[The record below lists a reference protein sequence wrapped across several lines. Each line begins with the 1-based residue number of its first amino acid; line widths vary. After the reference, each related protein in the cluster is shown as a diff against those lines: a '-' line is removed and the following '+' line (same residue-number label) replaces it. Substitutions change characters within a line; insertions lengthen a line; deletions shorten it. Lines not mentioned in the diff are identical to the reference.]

1 MAAPNIDWV
10 ENSLCHCA
18 RQAARNQLVDH
29 LWCDQV
35 GGTVGPT
42 LLATLPAASVVS
54 VAWCC
59 FVARLVA
66 LPTVANAMSG
76 GMASVLYGGAAP
88 VGSGLGWRDGGTV
101 ESWATEVA
109 GWDQRVKLACWRVG
123 MLACWRVGATEV
135 MVLSRLLL
143 KDNRYPGE
151 RPTTALWGVAAEAT
165 GRTARNR
172 WHLWLVGRSVRLCMN
187 KRRRGT
193 RE

>member
-1 MAAPNIDWV
+1 MTAPNIDWV

-29 LWCDQV
+29 LWYDQV

-76 GMASVLYGGAAP
+76 GMASVLTVAP
-88 VGSGLGWRDGGTV
+88 PLSVVDWLAGWWDGGV
-101 ESWATEVA
+101 M
-109 GWDQRVKLACWRVG
+109 GYRGGGVG
-123 MLACWRVGATEV
+123 
-135 MVLSRLLL
+135 
-143 KDNRYPGE
+143 
-151 RPTTALWGVAAEAT
+151 
-165 GRTARNR
+165 
-172 WHLWLVGRSVRLCMN
+172 
-187 KRRRGT
+187 
-193 RE
+193 

>member
-29 LWCDQV
+29 LWYDLSWGHGRSHTAGHTTGSVGRVGGLVLLCGQV
-35 GGTVGPT
+35 GGFAHGCECDVRRHGVRT
-42 LLATLPAASVVS
+42 
-54 VAWCC
+54 
-59 FVARLVA
+59 
-66 LPTVANAMSG
+66 
-76 GMASVLYGGAAP
+76 YGGAAP

-135 MVLSRLLL
+135 MVLSLAISLCTI
-143 KDNRYPGE
+143 KCCC
-151 RPTTALWGVAAEAT
+151 ALEAT
-165 GRTARNR
+165 CGKCEMTNNCV
-172 WHLWLVGRSVRLCMN
+172 LTPMFFKS
-187 KRRRGT
+187 
-193 RE
+193 